1 MELGSAWPRSQQS
14 MYYPGDMSKL
24 SALSEKEEEYSSV
37 EREGPRD
44 RALRAEV
51 PPGGLPKGFRSAVQQ
66 MKPSAALM
74 AAAAASYT
82 SDVATSAARA
92 AKATAKLIRD
102 APATKLATVA
112 TAAATAGPL
121 GVLAEFLGAGP
132 SRGAFSGAEVEDLLE
147 VEDEDLLSPAYSSV
161 FVSPD
166 TALSQ
171 AMLAAKH
178 ATTPEDKKKAVRYSM
193 SHIAQ
198 MPVRHD
204 TLKEEFAQLSS
215 NLQQR
220 MTYLGRPGLT
230 PGRVTR
236 AQALLVAFERHI
248 LSIELPQQ
256 NVTIWLIPP
265 LANIPLA

>member
-24 SALSEKEEEYSSV
+24 SALSEKEEESSSV

-82 SDVATSAARA
+82 SDVATSAAQA

-236 AQALLVAFERHI
+236 AQALLVAFERHL

>member
-1 MELGSAWPRSQQS
+1 MELGSAWPHLQRS
-14 MYYPGDMSKL
+14 MYHQRDMSKL
-24 SALSEKEEEYSSV
+24 SAVSEKEEYSSMK
-37 EREGPRD
+37 RGGPRD

-51 PPGGLPKGFRSAVQQ
+51 PPGGLPKGFRSALQQ
-66 MKPSAALM
+66 MKPSSALM
-74 AAAAASYT
+74 ATTTASYT
-82 SDVATSAARA
+82 SDVTASAARA
-92 AKATAKLIRD
+92 AKAAAKLIKD

-112 TAAATAGPL
+112 TAAASAGPL
-121 GVLAEFLGAGP
+121 GVLAEFLGARP
-132 SRGAFSGAEVEDLLE
+132 SHGAFPGDEMEDLLE
-147 VEDEDLLSPAYSSV
+147 VEYEDLLSSSYSSV
-161 FVSPD
+161 FVPPD

-178 ATTPEDKKKAVRYSM
+178 ATTPEDKKKAVKYSM

-198 MPVRHD
+198 MPVSHD

-236 AQALLVAFERHI
+236 AQALTVAFEKHL
-248 LSIELPQQ
+248 LSI
-256 NVTIWLIPP
+256 
-265 LANIPLA
+265 

>member
-1 MELGSAWPRSQQS
+1 MELGSAWPRSQRS

-24 SALSEKEEEYSSV
+24 SAVSEKEEDYSSV
-37 EREGPRD
+37 ERGGPLD
-44 RALRAEV
+44 RAPRAEV
-51 PPGGLPKGFRSAVQQ
+51 PPGGFPKGFWSVVQQ
-66 MKPSAALM
+66 MKPSAALT

-92 AKATAKLIRD
+92 AKAAAKLIRD

-132 SRGAFSGAEVEDLLE
+132 SRGAFPEGEVEDLLE
-147 VEDEDLLSPAYSSV
+147 VEDEDLLCPAYSPVSV
-161 FVSPD
+161 PPD
-166 TALSQ
+166 MSK

-178 ATTPEDKKKAVRYSM
+178 ATTPEEKKKAVRYSM
-193 SHIAQ
+193 SHLAQ

-204 TLKEEFAQLSS
+204 TLKEELAQLSS

-220 MTYLGRPGLT
+220 MTYLGRPGLAL
-230 PGRVTR
+230 GRVTR
-236 AQALLVAFERHI
+236 AQALPVAFETHL
-248 LSIELPQQ
+248 LSI
-256 NVTIWLIPP
+256 
-265 LANIPLA
+265 